1 MRFLERFNSKK
12 KYIENVDKVDIVLFG
27 DSWLDYWTDEKFIEN
42 DRTFFDDIVKF
53 NLDAINVGVGGTEFS
68 DWLPLLDEFVIKL
81 NPNKVF
87 ICLGSNDTYNGKS
100 VEEVF
105 IDFKKTIQALKNKLP
120 FVKIFMTPILQC
132 KATERV
138 RNEEIAF
145 NKLIK
150 EYAKITQNLIVLDL
164 EHLLF
169 KDGQLVDNID
179 EYFISDNM
187 HLSRKG
193 YDLWGYAVLDA
204 LK

>member
-87 ICLGSNDTYNGKS
+87 ICLGGNDTYNGKS

-105 IDFKKTIQALKNKLP
+105 IDFKKTIRIFSGVRTIVGDD
-120 FVKIFMTPILQC
+120 FVIEKSKKKQVKSILMLY
-132 KATERV
+132 
-138 RNEEIAF
+138 F
-145 NKLIK
+145 NPVC
-150 EYAKITQNLIVLDL
+150 QNI
-164 EHLLF
+164 
-169 KDGQLVDNID
+169 I
-179 EYFISDNM
+179 ISIHNC
-187 HLSRKG
+187 
-193 YDLWGYAVLDA
+193 Y
-204 LK
+204 